1 MGKGKLLCILS
12 GIIILIST
20 YFLTFGE
27 IIAAYFYGLGFLL
40 NLSDI
45 FALIVT
51 TEDILITIFFILFLL
66 SGFLVLF
73 GVKSRILAIIGSLF
87 AISVGLY
94 FTLIFFGDLPLEI
107 TKYAFYFVRLPI
119 VEGILPFHVAIDFS
133 GLGTYTLLGGGILGL
148 LCGIMGRS
156 D

>member
-27 IIAAYFYGLGFLL
+27 IIAAYFYGLGLLL
-40 NLSDI
+40 NLGDI

-51 TEDILITIFFILFLL
+51 TEDIIITIVLILFLL
-66 SGFLVLF
+66 SGFIVLF
-73 GVKSRILAIIGSLF
+73 GVKSRLLAIIGSLL
-87 AISVGLY
+87 AISGGL
-94 FTLIFFGDLPLEI
+94 FFIMVFLGELPLEI
-107 TKYAFYFVRLPI
+107 SNYAFYFVKLPLI
-119 VEGILPFHVAIDFS
+119 DGILPFHVGIDFV

-148 LCGIMGRS
+148 LGGIMGRS
-156 D
+156 E

>member
-1 MGKGKLLCILS
+1 MGMRKILCILS

-40 NLSDI
+40 NLPDT
-45 FALIVT
+45 FARIVT
-51 TEDILITIFFILFLL
+51 TEDILITIYFILFLL

-73 GVKSRILAIIGSLF
+73 GVKSRLLAIIGSLL

-94 FTLIFFGDLPLEI
+94 FTMVFLGDLPTEI
-107 TKYAFYFVRLPI
+107 TQYAFYFVRLPI
-119 VEGILPFHVAIDFS
+119 IDGILPYHVAIVG

-148 LCGIMGRS
+148 IGGIMGRS